1 MNSGIAVIGAGSW
14 GTALAIHL
22 ARNDQTVY
30 LWGNQPDQIQ
40 LMQTTHHNERYLP
53 NIKFPEKLQPQVAL
67 QAALH
72 NVSDVL
78 IVVPSHAFRSV
89 LQEIKPFLKK
99 QTRIV
104 WATKGIDPVSH
115 QLLHEVAKEILNEVP
130 IAVISGPNFAKEVAN
145 NLPTATTIAS
155 HDKAFL
161 KDLMARFHSKTFR
174 VYTSEDIIGVELGGS
189 MKNVLAIAVGIADG
203 LNLGANAR
211 AALITRGLAEMMR
224 LGTTLDGRQETF
236 MGLSGVGDLVLTCT
250 DNQSRNRRFGLAL
263 GAGKSREIAEN
274 EIGQVVE
281 GVRTAKE
288 IFYIAQQH
296 KVEIP
301 ICEQVYRLI
310 YENISPQE
318 AMNNLLSREPKIE
331 NEISL

>member
-1 MNSGIAVIGAGSW
+1 MNADIAVIGAGSW

-22 ARNDQTVY
+22 ARNNQVVH
-30 LWGNQPDQIQ
+30 LWGKEPNQMQAMQIARC
-40 LMQTTHHNERYLP
+40 NEYYLP
-53 NIKFPEKLQPQVAL
+53 DIKFPEKLQPKIKLLDAL
-67 QAALH
+67 Q
-72 NVSDVL
+72 NVSDIL
-78 IVVPSHAFRSV
+78 IVVPSHAFRST
-89 LQEIKPFLKK
+89 LQEIKPFITK

-104 WATKGIDPVSH
+104 WATKGVDPASH
-115 QLLHEVAKEILNEVP
+115 HLLHEVAKEILNEIPV
-130 IAVISGPNFAKEVAN
+130 AVISGPNFAKEVAN
-145 NLPTATTIAS
+145 NSPTATTIAS
-155 HDKAFL
+155 QDKNFL
-161 KDLMARFHSKTFR
+161 KDLVTRFHSKNFR
-174 VYTSEDIIGVELGGS
+174 VYTSDDVAGVELGGA
-189 MKNVLAIAVGIADG
+189 MKNVLAIAVGIVDG

-211 AALITRGLAEMMR
+211 AALITRGLAEVMR
-224 LGTTLDGRQETF
+224 LGAALGGKQETF
-236 MGLSGVGDLVLTCT
+236 TGLSGVGDLVLSCT

-288 IFYIAQQH
+288 IFHLAKHH

-331 NEISL
+331 S

>member
-1 MNSGIAVIGAGSW
+1 MNADIAVIGAGSW

-22 ARNDQTVY
+22 ARNNQVVH
-30 LWGNQPDQIQ
+30 LWGKEPNQMQAMQIARC
-40 LMQTTHHNERYLP
+40 NEFYLP
-53 NIKFPEKLQPQVAL
+53 DVKFPEKLQPKIKLQDAL
-67 QAALH
+67 Q

-78 IVVPSHAFRSV
+78 IVVPSHAFRST
-89 LQEIKPFLKK
+89 LQEIKPFITK

-104 WATKGIDPVSH
+104 WATKGVDPASH
-115 QLLHEVAKEILNEVP
+115 HLLHEVAKEILNEIPVA
-130 IAVISGPNFAKEVAN
+130 ILSGPNFAKEVAN
-145 NLPTATTIAS
+145 NSPTATTIAS
-155 HDKAFL
+155 QDKNFL
-161 KDLMARFHSKTFR
+161 KDLVTRFHSKNFR
-174 VYTSEDIIGVELGGS
+174 VYTSDDVAGVELGGA
-189 MKNVLAIAVGIADG
+189 MKNVLAIAVGIVDG

-211 AALITRGLAEMMR
+211 AALITRGLAEVMR
-224 LGTTLDGRQETF
+224 LGAALGGKQETF
-236 MGLSGVGDLVLTCT
+236 TGLSGVGDLVLSCT

-263 GAGKSREIAEN
+263 GAGKPREIAEN

-288 IFYIAQQH
+288 IFHLAQQY

-318 AMNNLLSREPKIE
+318 ALNNLLSREPKIE
-331 NEISL
+331 I